1 MATVFIP
8 RQIPTGKAPDYFDL
22 IPSAGF
28 SYKQNGNKKPLNMQK
43 FDTLPLSSD
52 SFHRP
57 NNMIVYSA
65 KEVDTKRIIGKSE
78 PLADGLGQRP
88 ITLGRGRYDGLDPN
102 GIYRRTGAI
111 MPIASSFNSS
121 LNNRL
126 GQPA

>member
-8 RQIPTGKAPDYFDL
+8 RQKPSGKSPDYFDL
-22 IPSAGF
+22 IPTTGF
-28 SYKQNGNKKPLNMQK
+28 RYKQYGNKKPVNMQK
-43 FDTLPLSSD
+43 FEPLPLSRD
-52 SFHRP
+52 AFHRA
-57 NNMIVYSA
+57 NDMIVYSA
-65 KEVDTKRIIGKSE
+65 KEVNTKRIIGKSE

-111 MPIASSFNSS
+111 MPIASSFSS
-121 LNNRL
+121 ALNNRL

>member
-8 RQIPTGKAPDYFDL
+8 REKPTGKALDYFDL
-22 IPSAGF
+22 IPSTGF
-28 SYKQNGNKKPLNMQK
+28 HYKQAGNKKPINMQK
-43 FDTLPLSSD
+43 FEPPSLSQNA
-52 SFHRP
+52 FHRP

-65 KEVDTKRIIGKSE
+65 KEVNTKRIIGKSQ
-78 PLADGLGQRP
+78 PLADGLGQKP
-88 ITLGRGRYDGLDPN
+88 ITLSRGRYDGLDN
-102 GIYRRTGAI
+102 TGMYRRTGAI

>member
-8 RQIPTGKAPDYFDL
+8 KQIPRGKALDYFDL
-22 IPSAGF
+22 IPSTGF
-28 SYKQNGNKKPLNMQK
+28 SYKQAGNKKPLNMQK
-43 FDTLPLSSD
+43 FDPLPLSRD
-52 SFHRP
+52 AFHRP

-65 KEVDTKRIIGKSE
+65 KEVDTKRIVGKSE

-111 MPIASSFNSS
+111 MPIASSFSSS

-126 GQPA
+126 GQPS

>member
-22 IPSAGF
+22 IPSTGF
-28 SYKQNGNKKPLNMQK
+28 SYKQAGNKKPINMQK
-43 FDTLPLSSD
+43 FDPLPLSRD
-52 SFHRP
+52 AFHRP

-65 KEVDTKRIIGKSE
+65 KEVDTKRIVGKSE

-88 ITLGRGRYDGLDPN
+88 ITLGRGRYDGLDN
-102 GIYRRTGAI
+102 TGMYRRTGTI